1 MRKSN
6 HDLIREHMRLIPDGG
21 TAADI
26 AKHMGLHAA
35 HVGRALKTM
44 PDAYIDRWVYIRGNH
59 RAVWCTIT
67 APENCPK
74 PDPRK

>member
-6 HDLIREHMRLIPDGG
+6 HELIREHMRLIPDGG

-26 AKHMGLHAA
+26 AKHMGLDPAA
-35 HVGRALKTM
+35 TKRALLKM

-59 RAVWCTIT
+59 RAVWCTVT
-67 APENCPK
+67 TPENCPK
-74 PDPRK
+74 PERLK